1 MLVIKSKKKWSE
13 WETMIIP
20 NKSNLYI
27 ICRQAAVTKEK
38 FCLPFVYIS
47 QQTYQY
53 CGNNNDYEYETNLH
67 SNKHYLHV
75 SSSENKA

>member
-1 MLVIKSKKKWSE
+1 
-13 WETMIIP
+13 MIIP

-38 FCLPFVYIS
+38 FCLPLS

-67 SNKHYLHV
+67 SN
-75 SSSENKA
+75 